1 MLASKTIANLDGG
14 HRDRPPELATVTS
27 RPSEE
32 NRCLLGIPENFTYLG
47 AFETR
52 ATGFLG
58 IARPF
63 PCWMSP
69 EPFSGPPSHQTSME
83 YSGER
88 CGVSPPVDC
97 DSSCS
102 GKLNRNVAST

>member
-58 IARPF
+58 IARPI

-69 EPFSGPPSHQTSME
+69 EPFSGTPNH
-83 YSGER
+83 
-88 CGVSPPVDC
+88 
-97 DSSCS
+97 
-102 GKLNRNVAST
+102 

>member
-1 MLASKTIANLDGG
+1 MLASKTIADSDGG

-52 ATGFLG
+52 ATGFFRNC
-58 IARPF
+58 AP
-63 PCWMSP
+63 
-69 EPFSGPPSHQTSME
+69 
-83 YSGER
+83 
-88 CGVSPPVDC
+88 
-97 DSSCS
+97 DSV
-102 GKLNRNVAST
+102 LDVA